1 MHDIAFLVF
10 KFNFREGGK
19 PVGVDNHQVMKLPL
33 EILRQAHSH
42 LGWLGRAAKKLF
54 NDVQVKTTVGG
65 FCTFSSQVS
74 GADLN
79 TWTAWI

>member
-1 MHDIAFLVF
+1 MKFFFEPIKATCVHDIAFLVF

-19 PVGVDNHQVMKLPL
+19 PVGVDNHEVMKLPL

-54 NDVQVKTTVGG
+54 NDVQVKITVG
-65 FCTFSSQVS
+65 
-74 GADLN
+74 
-79 TWTAWI
+79 

>member
-1 MHDIAFLVF
+1 MF

-19 PVGVDNHQVMKLPL
+19 PVGVDNHEVMKLPL

-54 NDVQVKTTVGG
+54 NDVQVKITVG
-65 FCTFSSQVS
+65 
-74 GADLN
+74 
-79 TWTAWI
+79 